1 MNYLL
6 LALFGFLPSV
16 IWLAF
21 YLRKDAHPEP
31 KSMVL
36 KVFFFGMLIAFP
48 TALIEIML
56 FKCLDAFHF
65 SFFFATAINMFIA
78 VALVEELM
86 KYAVIKQK
94 VIKNKEFDEPID
106 AMIYMIIVALGF
118 AAVENILILSSLSGF
133 FEVYTISRLRF
144 VGATFL
150 HALCSAT
157 IGYFIALWYFRKKSF
172 NFVIFGAFIAI
183 VCHGLYNF
191 SVAAIHGEV
200 KFFSPWLHFLFPE
213 FIFLTSGLKLLIP
226 AGILFC
232 LALFVSWAFLD
243 LKKSVKTRA

>member
-6 LALFGFLPSV
+6 LTLFGFLPSV

-31 KSMVL
+31 KSMVI

-48 TALIEIML
+48 TALIEIIL

-65 SFFFATAINMFIA
+65 SLIFATGLNMFIA

-94 VIKNKEFDEPID
+94 VIKNKEFDEPVD

-118 AAVENILILSSLSGF
+118 AAVENILILFPLSEF
-133 FEVYTISRLRF
+133 FEIFTISGIRF

-150 HALCSAT
+150 HALCSAL
-157 IGYFIALWYFRKKSF
+157 IGYFIALWYFRKKPF
-172 NFVIFGAFIAI
+172 RFVIFGALIAI
-183 VCHGLYNF
+183 ICHGLYNF
-191 SVAAIHGEV
+191 SVVTINNGF
-200 KFFSPWLHFLFPE
+200 KF
-213 FIFLTSGLKLLIP
+213 LIP

-243 LKKSVKTRA
+243 LKKPNK

>member
-1 MNYLL
+1 MDYLL
-6 LALFGFLPSV
+6 LTLFGFLPSV

-31 KSMVL
+31 KSMVI

-48 TALIEIML
+48 TALIEIIL

-65 SFFFATAINMFIA
+65 SLIFATGLNMFIA

-94 VIKNKEFDEPID
+94 VIKNKEFDEPVD

-118 AAVENILILSSLSGF
+118 AAVENLLILFPLSEF
-133 FEVYTISRLRF
+133 FEIFTISGIR
-144 VGATFL
+144 
-150 HALCSAT
+150 ALCSAT
-157 IGYFIALWYFRKKSF
+157 IGYFIALWYFRKKPF
-172 NFVIFGAFIAI
+172 RFVIFGALIAI
-183 VCHGLYNF
+183 ISHGLYNF
-191 SVAAIHGEV
+191 SVVTINNGF
-200 KFFSPWLHFLFPE
+200 KF
-213 FIFLTSGLKLLIP
+213 LIP

-232 LALFVSWAFLD
+232 LAIFVSWAFLD
-243 LKKSVKTRA
+243 LKRK